1 MSVKSGEDKTVLDES
16 VLKDL
21 KLIMEDEF
29 TEVLYVYL
37 EESIQLMSEIHQA
50 FEEAPENTAR
60 KIHALKSCSNN
71 VGALRLS
78 DLAEKIRQHLID
90 NNTDAAKDMLD
101 ELQDVFAQTHAQV
114 KKYMK
119 ENMNKVA

>member
-1 MSVKSGEDKTVLDES
+1 
-16 VLKDL
+16 
-21 KLIMEDEF
+21 MEDEF